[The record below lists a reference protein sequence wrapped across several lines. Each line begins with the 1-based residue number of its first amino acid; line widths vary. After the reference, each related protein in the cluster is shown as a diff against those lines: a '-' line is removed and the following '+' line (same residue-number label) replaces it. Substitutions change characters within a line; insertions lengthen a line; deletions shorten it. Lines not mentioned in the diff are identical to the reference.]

1 MSEIVQIRPAGRHL
15 FTIGSDLIKDEYT
28 AIIELVKN
36 AYDADAENVLISICG
51 QDNTIKFSI
60 YDDGHGMSYDTIIN
74 KWLVPS
80 TDDKLKRKQSPK
92 GRILQGRKGIGRFA
106 AMVLGDELT
115 LDTKIC
121 RGERSTVVID
131 WRAFEKAQYLNDV
144 GIILN
149 KSNENNDN
157 HYTHIDVIGNQERL
171 LSWLKTKELNDLP
184 IKISQLSF
192 ELRKL
197 ISPLYRDEKKDEFN
211 VVLKFKGLSNNLFEQ
226 EKTIKIEPLPILD
239 LYDYRISGVVNCKK
253 IDLRYENNKNDMREC
268 VDIKEFSNFDNS
280 ISNIGNVKFDLKVY
294 DRDTS
299 DLADLLER
307 GNKYYNLHYT
317 GVNEIKNILNE
328 LAGVGVYRNGFRI
341 RPLGDQGYDW
351 LKLDQKRVQNPSM
364 KIGLNQ
370 IVGLIEIES
379 EEISHLEEKS
389 ARDGL
394 KENWAYEYL
403 LQLFDA
409 VINELEQRRF
419 KYRRQV
425 DKKNKNKTSV
435 LLDTIFDYSSV
446 KENINTVLVNTDTS
460 VKENV
465 IKILEKDAENKNK
478 AATELAKLIA
488 IYQGQATLGKIVNVI
503 LHEGRRPLN
512 YFANQIDNFDYFAK
526 KLIKEFDRRIFDKLL
541 NMLSSFKTQ
550 TENLV
555 TLFKKIDPLAVG
567 GRGHRK
573 KENLATIIN
582 DVAKLFEHLCRS
594 KNIQIEVICDK
605 DIYLYCW
612 KQDIYTVLVNL
623 IDNSCFWLSDKKD
636 DKIIC
641 ISVSNENNELVIDVI
656 DNGRGIKKEDIES
669 EIIFEPGYSTK
680 NEGTG
685 LGLALAGE
693 ACSRNNLRLQAIYSA
708 TGAHFQILEGKSND

>member
-1 MSEIVQIRPAGRHL
+1 MSETVQIRPAGRHL

-36 AYDADAENVLISICG
+36 AYDADAKNVSISIIG
-51 QDNTIKFSI
+51 KKNTITFSVC
-60 YDDGHGMSYDTIIN
+60 DDGHGMSYDTIVN

-80 TDDKLKRKQSPK
+80 TDDKLKRKRSPK

-115 LDTKIC
+115 LDTKIEK
-121 RGERSTVVID
+121 GERTVVTID
-131 WRAFEKAQYLNDV
+131 WKAFEKAKYLNDV
-144 GIILN
+144 DILLN
-149 KSNENNDN
+149 KSYDN
-157 HYTHIDVIGNQERL
+157 SDTHYTRIDVIGDQKRL
-171 LSWLKTKELNDLP
+171 ESWLQTSEQKELP
-184 IKISQLSF
+184 VKISQLSF

-197 ISPLYRDEKKDEFN
+197 ISPLYRDGKDDEFN
-211 VVLKFKGLSNNLFEQ
+211 VTLKFKGLSDDLFGR

-239 LYDYRISGVVNCKK
+239 LYDYRISGMVNSEEVNLK
-253 IDLRYENNKNDMREC
+253 YENNKNNMKEQI
-268 VDIKEFSNFDNS
+268 DIKEFSNFNNFKD
-280 ISNIGNVKFDLKVY
+280 IGKVKFDLKVY
-294 DRDTS
+294 DRDTG
-299 DLADLLER
+299 DLANLLER

-317 GVNEIKNILNE
+317 GINEIKNILNE
-328 LAGVGVYRNGFRI
+328 VSGVGVYRNGFRI

-370 IVGLIEIES
+370 IVGFIEIES

-419 KYRRQV
+419 KYRRLA
-425 DKKNKNKTSV
+425 DNKKKDKTSR

-446 KENINTVLVNTDTS
+446 KDDINTVLVDADNS
-460 VKENV
+460 VRENV
-465 IKILEKDAENKNK
+465 IRILDKDAENKNK

-512 YFANQIDNFDYFAK
+512 YFSNQIDNFDYFTN
-526 KLIKEFDRRIFDKLL
+526 KLLKGFDQRIFDKIL
-541 NMLSSFKTQ
+541 NMLSSFKRQ
-550 TENLV
+550 TEHLV
-555 TLFKKIDPLAVG
+555 NLFKKIDPFAAG
-567 GRGHRK
+567 SRGRQK
-573 KENLATIIN
+573 KENLLAMINTVTELFKHSCKSQNIKIEIICN
-582 DVAKLFEHLCRS
+582 R
-594 KNIQIEVICDK
+594 N
-605 DIYLYCW
+605 IYLSCW
-612 KQDIYTVLVNL
+612 KQDIYTIFANL
-623 IDNSCFWLSDKKD
+623 IDNSCFWLSEKKEDKK
-636 DKIIC
+636 IF
-641 ISVSNENNELVIDVI
+641 ISVSNENNRLVIDVI
-656 DNGRGIKKEDIES
+656 DNGRGIKSEDIES

-680 NEGTG
+680 SEGTG

-693 ACSRNNLRLQAIYSA
+693 ACTRNNLKLQAVYS
-708 TGAHFQILEGKSND
+708 TNGAHFQIIEGNNDD